1 MVKNDVKDELCRYL
15 AVLVLS
21 ALLFPFCVSAQ
32 CGECDDR
39 DPCTEDYCNGTQCLH
54 APKSCGDESL
64 STWKP
69 LEVNANFSTPEKIGN
84 FNTNISMPSNNG
96 AVFNAAVSCNDGNPC
111 TTDYYGASGCV
122 HDTVNC
128 DDKNPCTIDYCGP
141 NGCVHDQ
148 VNCEDQNPCTTD
160 YCGPNG
166 CVHDTLICAD
176 GSTGVADVSGSCGCG
191 NALLSGD
198 KENASA
204 LEPGESGVSEP
215 YINYIE
221 ENVTS
226 NESQS
231 DRENVSTGIIC
242 DDGDP
247 CTTDSYDGAACIY
260 RPRNCDDGNDSTLD
274 SCETGTCVNEPILI
288 DSGNNSTSESLNQGL
303 MARHHLNCDDNDSC
317 TIDTFNG
324 KTCVHTPKD
333 CDDKNASTFDYC
345 FEGKCF
351 HIQASC
357 DDGKP
362 CTTDS
367 YNGSACVH
375 TSRNCDDGNPC
386 TVDYCDSVRGCRHAP
401 VVCGNGK
408 TCTNGFC
415 QYLSY
420 PYLYPYTYPYAEPY
434 NQPIKSYTIPAGTAI
449 TLPWGAKAT
458 ALDTLKVENGIAYS
472 GTSPLRFVRD
482 LGRNQAV
489 SGYQSNLLI
498 SDQAEMIGL
507 SWQTNPFTVVL
518 IQPDGSVLPLK
529 GDNQNVLH
537 LMGSNYDYYYLR
549 SPAKGN
555 WNVEIR
561 PANPGTGGE
570 GFSLISGLVRGAAPL
585 PSA

>member
-1 MVKNDVKDELCRYL
+1 MILQRAKVRNKEDSSVLSGSESVVKNEIKDKLCSSL
-15 AVLVLS
+15 AVIVLC

-32 CGECDDR
+32 CGECDDKN
-39 DPCTEDYCNGTQCLH
+39 PCTEDYCNGTQCLH
-54 APKSCGDESL
+54 APKSCGDGSP

-69 LEVNANFSTPEKIGN
+69 FGLMANFSTPEKIGN

-111 TTDYYGASGCV
+111 TTDYYGA
-122 HDTVNC
+122 
-128 DDKNPCTIDYCGP
+128 
-141 NGCVHDQ
+141 NGCVHDP
-148 VNCEDQNPCTTD
+148 VNCDDQNPCTTDYCGANGCVHDPVNCDDQNPCTTD

-166 CVHDTLICAD
+166 CVHDPLICDD
-176 GSTGVADVSGSCGCG
+176 GNAGIAEASGSCGCG
-191 NALLSGD
+191 NALPSSDNG
-198 KENASA
+198 NASSFETEE
-204 LEPGESGVSEP
+204 LGFNETEIG
-215 YINYIE
+215 YI
-221 ENVTS
+221 V
-226 NESQS
+226 
-231 DRENVSTGIIC
+231 
-242 DDGDP
+242 
-247 CTTDSYDGAACIY
+247 
-260 RPRNCDDGNDSTLD
+260 NDSTLD
-274 SCETGTCVNEPILI
+274 SCEAGACVNEPIVI
-288 DSGNNSTSESLNQGL
+288 DSGNNSTFESLNQGFS
-303 MARHHLNCDDNDSC
+303 ARHPPNCDDNDSC

-324 KTCVHTPKD
+324 KTCVHTQKD

-351 HIQASC
+351 HIQTSC

-367 YNGSACVH
+367 YNGSACEH
-375 TSRNCDDGNPC
+375 TSRNCDDGKPCTADSCDPVRGCKHVSKCDDGNPC

-408 TCTNGFC
+408 TCIDGFC
-415 QYLSY
+415 
-420 PYLYPYTYPYAEPY
+420 LYPYAYPYFYPYAEPY
-434 NQPIKSYTIPAGTAI
+434 NQPTKSYTIPAGTAI

-458 ALDTLKVENGIAYS
+458 ALDSLKVENGIAYS
-472 GTSPLRFVRD
+472 TVSPLRFVRD
-482 LGRNQAV
+482 LGQNQAV

-507 SWQTNPFTVVL
+507 SWQTSTFTVVL

-529 GDNQNVLH
+529 GDNLNVMH

-561 PANPGTGGE
+561 PANPGTGDE
-570 GFSLISGLVRGAAPL
+570 GFSLITGLVRGAAPL

>member
-1 MVKNDVKDELCRYL
+1 MVRNNVKDKLGRSL

-54 APKSCGDESL
+54 APKSCGDGSL

-69 LEVNANFSTPEKIGN
+69 FGLIANFSTPEKIGDTN
-84 FNTNISMPSNNG
+84 ANISMPSNNG
-96 AVFNAAVSCNDGNPC
+96 AGFNAAVSCNDGNPC
-111 TTDYYGASGCV
+111 TTDYYGANGCV
-122 HDTVNC
+122 HDQVNC

-148 VNCEDQNPCTTD
+148 VNCDDKNPCTTD

-166 CVHDTLICAD
+166 CVHDPLICAD
-176 GSTGVADVSGSCGCG
+176 GNAGVADASGSCGCV
-191 NALLSGD
+191 NPFLSSD
-198 KENASA
+198 SRNASTY
-204 LEPGESGVSEP
+204 ESEVPDVSE
-215 YINYIE
+215 IGIVHSA
-221 ENVTS
+221 ENVIS

-231 DRENVSTGIIC
+231 DKGNASTVIFC
-242 DDGDP
+242 SDGDF
-247 CTTDSYDGAACIY
+247 
-260 RPRNCDDGNDSTLD
+260 CDDGNESTID
-274 SCETGTCVNEPILI
+274 YCVAGACINEPGIMVSRNNSI
-288 DSGNNSTSESLNQGL
+288 SGDLTLGGENNSTSESIDQGVL
-303 MARHHLNCDDNDSC
+303 DGHSRKIDGNNSC
-317 TIDTFNG
+317 RID
-324 KTCVHTPKD
+324 KD
-333 CDDKNASTFDYC
+333 CDDKNITTFDYC
-345 FEGKCF
+345 YKGECY
-351 HIQASC
+351 HSPTSC
-357 DDGKP
+357 DDNKP

-367 YNGSACVH
+367 YNGTACKNVPK
-375 TSRNCDDGNPC
+375 R
-386 TVDYCDSVRGCRHAP
+386 
-401 VVCGNGK
+401 CGSGK
-408 TCTNGFC
+408 TCIDGTCKYVDHPDNV
-415 QYLSY
+415 YY
-420 PYLYPYTYPYAEPY
+420 PYYIYYPYTYPYTEPYSY
-434 NQPIKSYTIPAGTAI
+434 NQPIKSYIIPAGTAI

-458 ALDTLKVENGIAYS
+458 ALDTLEVENGIAYPS
-472 GTSPLRFVRD
+472 ASPLRFVRD

-507 SWQTNPFTVVL
+507 SWQTSTFTVVL

-570 GFSLISGLVRGAAPL
+570 GFSLITGLVRGAAPL